1 MLIYLCWKI
10 SQENVYLTRV
20 SKNTVNGNIYV
31 DKRNNILISGDIYK
45 DTHILGS
52 QKNDNK
58 LLNIANIKNIFNSI
72 IFCNCLQI
80 YYFKHI

>member
-52 QKNDNK
+52 KK
-58 LLNIANIKNIFNSI
+58 I
-72 IFCNCLQI
+72 IINF
-80 YYFKHI
+80 